1 MICNSLDQ
9 ILNEVVENASKEE
22 VVCEKVRD
30 DMFDLADYK
39 FGMMIVPD
47 AKISDLSVDNVDKY
61 YKKIYAAI
69 SSVPFIT
76 KHSELYFCCAED
88 AFIPADAAKYT
99 VRNFLDMNY
108 RDLPCFVFGFD
119 LNFRYMHQ
127 LFRAICRLSKDALRV
142 KLLKQRRGSRLM
154 YTLDTSFVQYI
165 GNYFNVPSFDE
176 KPYIAE
182 DVRTKIFDVFQFMEG
197 KIQLI

>member
-1 MICNSLDQ
+1 MICNSLDD
-9 ILNEVVENASKEE
+9 IISEIVEDTSKEE
-22 VVCEKVRD
+22 VVLEKCTDR
-30 DMFDLADYK
+30 FDLADYK
-39 FGMMIVPD
+39 FGMMIVVN
-47 AKISDLSVDNVDKY
+47 ANISELSVDNVDKY
-61 YKKIYAAI
+61 HKKIYAAM

-76 KHSELYFCCAED
+76 RHSELFFCCADD
-88 AFIPADAAKYT
+88 AYIPEDAAKYT

-119 LNFRYMHQ
+119 LNFKYMHQ

-142 KLLKQRRGSRLM
+142 KLLKQRRSTKLI

-182 DVRTKIFDVFQFMEG
+182 DVRMKIFDVFQFMEG
-197 KIQLI
+197 NIRAL